1 MIREEYTYEDMAKSH
16 KRELKNAVLNIAISL
31 LKNGCTP
38 EFVAENT
45 GLPLEEVKELQSII
59 K

>member
-1 MIREEYTYEDMAKSH
+1 MTLEQKFEDIAYIS
-16 KRELKNAVLNIAISL
+16 KREGKKEIAISL

-45 GLPLEEVKELQSII
+45 GLPLEEVKELQI
-59 K
+59 KLAQS

>member
-1 MIREEYTYEDMAKSH
+1 MTLEQKFEDIKYYSELEKSR
-16 KRELKNAVLNIAISL
+16 KIAISL

-45 GLPLEEVKELQSII
+45 GLPLEEVKELQI
-59 K
+59 KLAQS

>member
-1 MIREEYTYEDMAKSH
+1 MTLEQKIDDIKYISKLEKAK
-16 KRELKNAVLNIAISL
+16 EIAVSL

-45 GLPLEEVKELQSII
+45 GLPLDEVKKIQSENECN
-59 K
+59 

>member
-1 MIREEYTYEDMAKSH
+1 MTLEQKFEDIKYFS
-16 KRELKNAVLNIAISL
+16 ELENSRKIAISL

-45 GLPLEEVKELQSII
+45 GLSLEEVKELQSTI